1 MNIPD
6 RRKLV
11 RVLLLSVYFAVVFL
25 VFLVVQFPYD
35 RVKMRLES
43 EVRGRTPL
51 ELTVAR
57 VSPRFLNRFM
67 LVDVVLAD
75 RNGKVLFESPAV
87 SVHVSLFGFLRGLLT
102 ADLQGNAYGGDLKV
116 RTQQGTKRRYLA
128 VDVNGLDIA
137 SYAPLKDLGLKMA
150 GKTGG
155 SFEMTDGTGKG
166 RVWFKN
172 LASRELKIKG
182 FPVPDLD
189 FEQGWIEADVRG
201 DRLMVRKLELDG
213 KELTIRLSGDVVL
226 RERGSLNVAVRL
238 KPSERLAREQSG
250 LLSLIKNKD
259 AEGFYQFSLGGTV
272 DSPLP
277 RL

>member
-1 MNIPD
+1 MNMPD

-128 VDVNGLDIA
+128 VDANGLDIA

-155 SFEMTDGTGKG
+155 SFELTDGTGKG